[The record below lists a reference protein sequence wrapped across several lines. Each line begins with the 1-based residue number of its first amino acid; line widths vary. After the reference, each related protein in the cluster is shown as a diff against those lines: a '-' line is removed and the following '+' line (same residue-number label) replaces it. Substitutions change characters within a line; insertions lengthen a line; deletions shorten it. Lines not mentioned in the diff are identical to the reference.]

1 MNGFPQDT
9 PPPPPSGFTPPPG
22 YAVPPTQP
30 APGFNPPAY
39 SPAPESKR
47 VVAGVCAI
55 LVGAFGVHK
64 FVLGYKSSA
73 LIMLLGTI
81 LTCGIAGVVF
91 SVIGLIEGI
100 MYLTKSD
107 EEFVATYQ
115 VGKKEWF

>member
-1 MNGFPQDT
+1 MTGFPQDT
-9 PPPPPSGFTPPPG
+9 PPPPPPPG
-22 YAVPPTQP
+22 YVVPPPQP
-30 APGFNPPAY
+30 TNGFNPPTHG
-39 SPAPESKR
+39 PAPESKR

-64 FVLGYKSSA
+64 FVLGYRSSA
-73 LIMLLGTI
+73 LVMLLGTI

-107 EEFVATYQ
+107 KEFVDTYQ
-115 VGKKEWF
+115 IGKKEWF